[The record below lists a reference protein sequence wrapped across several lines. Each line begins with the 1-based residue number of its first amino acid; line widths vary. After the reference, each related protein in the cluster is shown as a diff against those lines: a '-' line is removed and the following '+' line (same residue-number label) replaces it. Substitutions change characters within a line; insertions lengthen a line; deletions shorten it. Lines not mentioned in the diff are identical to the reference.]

1 MYYRVTLFSMHR
13 SEGSFHDC
21 TFTLHQLVPNKRHD
35 LLNSNWQV
43 FVESFYGTH
52 TGSRLGRD
60 PSLTVL

>member
-43 FVESFYGTH
+43 FVESFYLRH
-52 TGSRLGRD
+52 SHRE
-60 PSLTVL
+60 